1 MHDGLENRRQ
11 QVGQDDYVEAIVMRA
26 EQGYRGEVGEGN
38 LEHSEET
45 LDHSGCLVECMNVN
59 DIMMQPFILHGL
71 TGYAI
76 HAIYDASTYVG
87 IVFLMQDNFHLH
99 VVHR

>member
-1 MHDGLENRRQ
+1 MF
-11 QVGQDDYVEAIVMRA
+11 
-26 EQGYRGEVGEGN
+26 
-38 LEHSEET
+38 
-45 LDHSGCLVECMNVN
+45 VECMNVN
-59 DIMMQPFILHGL
+59 DMKMQPFILHGL

-76 HAIYDASTYVG
+76 HAMHDISTYVG